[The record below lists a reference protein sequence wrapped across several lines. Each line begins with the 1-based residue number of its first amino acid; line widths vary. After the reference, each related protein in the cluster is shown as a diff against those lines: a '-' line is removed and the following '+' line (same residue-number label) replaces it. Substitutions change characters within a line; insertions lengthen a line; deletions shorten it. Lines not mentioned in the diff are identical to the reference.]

1 MTSQDFR
8 IDGSNDN
15 LNADVK
21 YGDKLHLPHG
31 LQGYF
36 DLEEATEAAKKTG
49 KPLFVDI
56 TGHGC
61 VNCREMEARVW
72 SDERVLEI
80 LREKYVVV
88 ALYTDDKMSVPES
101 EWITTEAGDT
111 FKTLG
116 RINSYIARTQF
127 GVNAQPNYILITPD
141 GEQLAPA
148 RGYDLS
154 VEGFVEFLEG
164 GVAEFEKRK

>member
-1 MTSQDFR
+1 ME
-8 IDGSNDN
+8 GSHH
-15 LNADVK
+15 AKASEAKASGVK
-21 YGDKLHLPHG
+21 YGDVLELPHG
-31 LQGYF
+31 LDGFF
-36 DLEEATEAAKKTG
+36 DLDEAKAYAAEVG
-49 KPLFVDI
+49 KPLFLDF

-72 SDERVLEI
+72 SDERVLDI
-80 LREKYVVV
+80 LRNKYVVV

-101 EWITTEAGDT
+101 EWITSEAGDT

-127 GVNAQPNYILITPD
+127 GVNAQPNYILITPE

-154 VEGFVEFLEG
+154 IDGFVEFLEG
-164 GVAEFEKRK
+164 GVAKYEGR